1 MLRQDVFDAT
11 SLEKEP
17 EMLAALRKTCSQY
30 LLVGP
35 IVLPKPIPDIDLL
48 IADENS
54 STIVISELK
63 WIRKTTRPVEL
74 IDRDADILKG
84 VGQLRQIRQ
93 FLAEHPNHLG
103 SQVKL
108 PRPLTEYANIYY
120 LLIARDHWLWIEPAE
135 DVAIVEFEALSAALG
150 RIQDLHTAISDLLQ
164 YEWLPVEGRDFT
176 VQYDR
181 NRVNGVSIE
190 SEVFYLA

>member
-1 MLRQDVFDAT
+1 L
-11 SLEKEP
+11 
-17 EMLAALRKTCSQY
+17 TCS
-30 LLVGP
+30 
-35 IVLPKPIPDIDLL
+35 

-54 STIVISELK
+54 STIVIAELK

-93 FLAEHPNHLG
+93 FLAENPNHLD
-103 SQVKL
+103 SHVKL
-108 PRPLTEYANIYY
+108 PRHIVEYASIYY
-120 LLIARDHWLWIEPAE
+120 LLIARDHWLWIEPTQ
-135 DVAIVEFEALSAALG
+135 DVAIVEFEALSATLG
-150 RIQDLHTAISDLLQ
+150 RVQNLNTAITDLLS

-181 NRVNGVSIE
+181 NSANGVSVE
-190 SEVFYLA
+190 SEVFYLV